1 MPQPYRIVCF
11 DCDST
16 LSAIEGIDEL
26 ARRSGVGEQV
36 AELTNIAMDGELS
49 LEAVYERRLTLI
61 QPDRA
66 AIDWLA
72 RRYIEELVEGAVEVI
87 KALQN
92 SGRQVYVISGG
103 IRQAILPLLAR
114 LDIDADHLHAV
125 EVYFHAD
132 GSYRGF
138 DADSPLARSGGK
150 AEICRQLSDGADSL
164 VMIGDGQTDLEAKQA
179 GAYFIG
185 FGGVVERA
193 AVRRQADRFVADS
206 NLLTVLD
213 YIPA

>member
-1 MPQPYRIVCF
+1 MPQSHNLVCF

-26 ARRSGVGEQV
+26 ARRCRVGEQV
-36 AELTNIAMDGELS
+36 AELTNIAMDGELA
-49 LEAVYERRLTLI
+49 LEAVYARRLELI
-61 QPDRA
+61 QPDLA
-66 AIDWLA
+66 AIQWLA
-72 RRYIEELVEGAVEVI
+72 RRYIEELVEGAVEVV
-87 KALQN
+87 KALQG
-92 SGRQVYVISGG
+92 SGRQVHVISGG

-114 LDIDADHLHAV
+114 LDIDEDHLHAV
-125 EVYFHAD
+125 EVYFHVD

-138 DADSPLARSGGK
+138 DIDSPLARSGGK
-150 AEICRQLSDGADSL
+150 AEICRRLIEDGGSL

-206 NLLTVLD
+206 NLLAVLD

>member
-1 MPQPYRIVCF
+1 MPYSYSIVCF

-36 AELTNIAMDGELS
+36 AELTNIAMDGGLS
-49 LEAVYERRLTLI
+49 LEAVYERRLALI
-61 QPDRA
+61 RPERA
-66 AIDWLA
+66 AIEWLA
-72 RRYIEELVEGAVEVI
+72 QRYLEELVDGAVETV
-87 KALQN
+87 KALQD
-92 SGRQVYVISGG
+92 SGRQVHIISGG

-114 LDIDADHLHAV
+114 LGIGEEHLHAV
-125 EVYFHAD
+125 EIYFHAD

-138 DADSPLARSGGK
+138 DLDSPLARSGGK
-150 AEICRQLSDGADSL
+150 AEICRQLGNGADSL

-185 FGGVVERA
+185 FGGVVERP
-193 AVRRQADRFVADS
+193 AVRQQADRFVS
-206 NLLTVLD
+206 EKNLLKVLEQ
-213 YIPA
+213 IPA